1 MSLRVKLGSLQALKW
16 IAILSFIAFLI
27 YKNRKIGSKD
37 TTPVDQSG
45 VLEEQDI
52 RPETGELEF

>member
-1 MSLRVKLGSLQALKW
+1 MSLQVKTRGSQVLKW
-16 IAILSFIAFLI
+16 IAILSCIAFLI

-37 TTPVDQSG
+37 TTPMDQSS
-45 VLEEQDI
+45 VMEEPEI